1 MGLTVEQINKQ
12 EFSTKMRGYNQNEV
26 QQFMATVA
34 QTVQELTEENHA
46 LKETVKADEG
56 KLKYFSE
63 LKDSLNKSILV
74 AQEAADKVKN
84 NAKREADIMIR
95 EAQKQA
101 TDIVSE
107 ANEKANQVIEHST
120 EETRKL
126 TTETNDLK
134 KQTRIFRQRL
144 QVMLESQLEVVKSEE
159 WDKLLADEDM
169 DQYNEIQ
176 KILGKSLDKDSSES
190 VESTAISS
198 DTDQEQAVMAQQPAV
213 EQQTAADGDPAF
225 AAPEADQPAPADA
238 GKTVVVF
245 PDSDQKKD

>member
-107 ANEKANQVIEHST
+107 ANEKANQVIERST
-120 EETRKL
+120 EDTRKL

-144 QVMLESQLEVVKSEE
+144 QVMLESQLEVVKSDE
-159 WDKLLADEDM
+159 WDKLLADEDL

-176 KILGKSLDKDSSES
+176 KILGKNLDKDSSES

-198 DTDQEQAVMAQQPAV
+198 EADQDQTSMAQQPAV
-213 EQQTAADGDPAF
+213 EQP
-225 AAPEADQPAPADA
+225 AAPAPENGQTAPADA
-238 GKTVVVF
+238 GETVVVF
-245 PDSDQKKD
+245 PDNDQNKD

>member
-1 MGLTVEQINKQ
+1 MGLTVKQINEQ
-12 EFSTKMRGYNQNEV
+12 NFSTKMRGFNQDEV
-26 QQFMATVA
+26 NKFIQAVS

-46 LKETVKADEG
+46 LQETVKADEG

-74 AQEAADKVKN
+74 AQEAADKVKS
-84 NAKREADIMIR
+84 NAKREADIMVR

-107 ANEKANQVIEHST
+107 ANEKANQIIDSKTQEA
-120 EETRKL
+120 RQL

-144 QVMLESQLEVVKSEE
+144 QVMLESQLEVVKSDE
-159 WDKLLADEDM
+159 WNKLLADDNPE
-169 DQYNEIQ
+169 QYNEIQ
-176 KILGKSLDKDSSES
+176 KILGNNLDKDSSES

-198 DTDQEQAVMAQQPAV
+198 DPADGVDYANQPAV
-213 EQQTAADGDPAF
+213 EPASAAPVDQQTA
-225 AAPEADQPAPADA
+225 PADS
-238 GKTVVVF
+238 GETVVVF
-245 PDSDQKKD
+245 PDSDQEKN

>member
-34 QTVQELTEENHA
+34 QTVQKLTEENHA

-107 ANEKANQVIEHST
+107 ANEKANQVVERST

-144 QVMLESQLEVVKSEE
+144 QVMLESQLEVVKSDE
-159 WDKLLADEDM
+159 WDKLLADEDL

-176 KILGKSLDKDSSES
+176 KILGKNLDNDSSES

-198 DTDQEQAVMAQQPAV
+198 EADQDQAAMAQQPAV
-213 EQQTAADGDPAF
+213 EQPTAGAEPAT
-225 AAPEADQPAPADA
+225 ATPEAGQPAAADA
-238 GKTVVVF
+238 GETVVVF
-245 PDSDQKKD
+245 PDSDQGKN

>member
-107 ANEKANQVIEHST
+107 ANEKANQVVERST

-144 QVMLESQLEVVKSEE
+144 QVMLESQLEVVKSDE
-159 WDKLLADEDM
+159 WDKLLADEDL
-169 DQYNEIQ
+169 DQYDEIQ
-176 KILGKSLDKDSSES
+176 KILGKNLDNDSSES

-198 DTDQEQAVMAQQPAV
+198 EADQDQAAMAQQPAV
-213 EQQTAADGDPAF
+213 EQPAAGAEPATAT
-225 AAPEADQPAPADA
+225 PEAGQPAAADA
-238 GKTVVVF
+238 GETVVVF
-245 PDSDQKKD
+245 PDSDQGKN

>member
-12 EFSTKMRGYNQNEV
+12 EFPTKMRGYNQNEV

-107 ANEKANQVIEHST
+107 ANEKANQVVERST

-144 QVMLESQLEVVKSEE
+144 QVMLESQLEVVKSDE
-159 WDKLLADEDM
+159 WDKLLADEDL

-176 KILGKSLDKDSSES
+176 KILGKNLDNDSSES

-198 DTDQEQAVMAQQPAV
+198 EADQDQAAMAQQPAV
-213 EQQTAADGDPAF
+213 EQPAAGAEPATAT
-225 AAPEADQPAPADA
+225 PEAGQPAAADA
-238 GKTVVVF
+238 GETVVVF
-245 PDSDQKKD
+245 PDSDQGKN

>member
-107 ANEKANQVIEHST
+107 ANEKANQVVERST
-120 EETRKL
+120 QLVPKL
-126 TTETNDLK
+126 IKIRRRWPSSQQSNNRLRELNQLLLHQK
-134 KQTRIFRQRL
+134 RANRQ
-144 QVMLESQLEVVKSEE
+144 
-159 WDKLLADEDM
+159 LLM
-169 DQYNEIQ
+169 R
-176 KILGKSLDKDSSES
+176 GR
-190 VESTAISS
+190 
-198 DTDQEQAVMAQQPAV
+198 P
-213 EQQTAADGDPAF
+213 
-225 AAPEADQPAPADA
+225 
-238 GKTVVVF
+238 
-245 PDSDQKKD
+245 

>member
-101 TDIVSE
+101 TDNRQKQE
-107 ANEKANQVIEHST
+107 
-120 EETRKL
+120 RK
-126 TTETNDLK
+126 K
-134 KQTRIFRQRL
+134 
-144 QVMLESQLEVVKSEE
+144 
-159 WDKLLADEDM
+159 
-169 DQYNEIQ
+169 
-176 KILGKSLDKDSSES
+176 
-190 VESTAISS
+190 
-198 DTDQEQAVMAQQPAV
+198 
-213 EQQTAADGDPAF
+213 
-225 AAPEADQPAPADA
+225 AAPDRN
-238 GKTVVVF
+238 GR
-245 PDSDQKKD
+245 